1 MDVKQ
6 YLPEVLTGIGIGGI
20 FGTAAFA
27 IEGTIKSVREYDEEK
42 ERLGRDLTIKETIKL
57 CWKNYIHAGI
67 TAVSSAICIV
77 ASDVTHTK
85 RYAAVATAWAMSDSA
100 LKDLTAK
107 IPEIVGEEKAEEIHN
122 AVAQDKINK
131 TVIPTDILEKI
142 DAPAETVEQPPLDY
156 NSEVV
161 LVDDQRVLCYD
172 LRYGRY
178 FMASRRDIMDAENEI
193 NKLILAEGYA
203 SLNDFYALLHL
214 TPTTGGDDLGWN
226 STRDGYLDIRFGS
239 MLAPGGRPCLTI
251 EYFIGP
257 REDYSDYS

>member
-42 ERLGRDLTIKETIKL
+42 EKLGRDLTIKETIKL

-122 AVAQDKINK
+122 AVAQETLDKMTEPPERIEKKDKMDKAPINY
-131 TVIPTDILEKI
+131 TS
-142 DAPAETVEQPPLDY
+142 DALIVED
-156 NSEVV
+156 E
-161 LVDDQRVLCYD
+161 RVLCCD
-172 LRYGRY
+172 LRFKRY
-178 FMASRRDIMDAENEI
+178 FYSTEREIRDAEDEFNRR
-193 NKLILAEGYA
+193 LSVEGDM
-203 SLNDFYALLHL
+203 SLNDFYMLLHMS
-214 TPTTGGDDLGWN
+214 PAEGADDLGWN
-226 STRDGYLDIRFGS
+226 SATDGYLDIRFGTAI
-239 MLAPGGRPCLTI
+239 APGGKPCLTI
-251 EYFIGP
+251 SYFVGP
-257 REDYSDYS
+257 RENYASYR